1 MNLPGYT
8 RKLTTPSTC
17 ERCGAEASFRM
28 QGETDSFGAEYI
40 DLCESCLNKT
50 REEMHSQPC
59 ECCGSTE
66 RVRPWRD
73 PEEGFYGPV
82 YELCLPCRQR
92 RDQEFLAYMG
102 EEEILDVLGAPVE
115 DLPDWEVEEDA
126 DWEDW
131 DYEWEDEP
139 VRAYCPR
146 GA

>member
-28 QGETDSFGAEYI
+28 QGETDSFGCEYL

-66 RVRPWRD
+66 KVRPWRD
-73 PEEGFYGPV
+73 PEEGLCGPV
-82 YELCLPCRQR
+82 YELCQSCRQR

-102 EEEILDVLGAPVE
+102 EEEDPS
-115 DLPDWEVEEDA
+115 DYNWWSRDEEDGE
-126 DWEDW
+126 EDW
-131 DYEWEDEP
+131 PFEWEDEP
-139 VRAYCPR
+139 VRAYCPI